1 MLGGSCV
8 FTYFILILS
17 LFLCAALW
25 KPMCLFKLCYIN
37 KVDWI
42 GLDAVGGLKDFMSVV
57 AGLGKWMEFLYGIR
71 HQLPI
76 G

>member
-1 MLGGSCV
+1 
-8 FTYFILILS
+8 
-17 LFLCAALW
+17 
-25 KPMCLFKLCYIN
+25 MCLFKLCYIN